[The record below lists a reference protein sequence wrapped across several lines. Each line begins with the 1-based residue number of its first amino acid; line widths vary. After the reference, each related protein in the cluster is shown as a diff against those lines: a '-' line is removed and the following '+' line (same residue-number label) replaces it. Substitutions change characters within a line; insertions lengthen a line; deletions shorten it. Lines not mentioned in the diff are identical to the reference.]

1 MAQLN
6 PRPDAADF
14 VRQAAQLVGDH
25 HYDYSCNALN
35 IVLANHPEK
44 EHLERL
50 YRGLF
55 LHHPWFCA
63 HGHNLNMFSDEDI
76 YTREEKRADRVLALH
91 MFANMLEKGLL
102 P

>member
-6 PRPDAADF
+6 PRPEAADL
-14 VRQAAQLVGDH
+14 VRKAARLVGDH

-44 EHLERL
+44 EHLESL

-55 LHHPWFCA
+55 LYHPWFCDFA
-63 HGHNLNMFSDEDI
+63 SNSNMFSDEDV
-76 YTREEKRADRVLALH
+76 YTREEKRSDRVLALH
-91 MFANMLEKGLL
+91 MFANMLEKGTL